1 MSVELTDNTDE
12 FKAALNAALQRGLEK
27 IGLKAEGYAILK
39 VPVAEGTL
47 KQSITHKVEG
57 DEVYV
62 GSDLYYAPYVELGTG
77 IFAGKGD
84 GWWVYVKGA
93 NASSIAAHGKRYTE
107 EEARKVVAI
116 LQSKGLDAHMT
127 HGRKPA
133 HFLRDA
139 AMNHAQE
146 YGEMLRQELENA

>member
-1 MSVELTDNTDE
+1 MSTELIDNSGDVKAA
-12 FKAALNAALQRGLEK
+12 FNAALNRALEK

-62 GSDLYYAPYVELGTG
+62 GSDLFYAPYVELGTG
-77 IFAGKGD
+77 VFAGKGD

-93 NASSIAAHGKRYTE
+93 TASSIAAHGKRYTE
-107 EEARKVVAI
+107 EKARQVVAI
-116 LQSKGLDAHMT
+116 LKSKGLDAHMT
-127 HGRKPA
+127 QGRKPT

-139 AMNHAQE
+139 ALNHAQE
-146 YGEMLRQELENA
+146 YGEILRQELENA